1 MQLANTRNKNTR
13 KAYLSRLDNLA
24 LQNPQLMFDVGAS
37 LMMLGRN
44 LGYGAFSPGRKPPEQ
59 TEQTVQ
65 VVQIPVG
72 EDIKVILIKSPD
84 TAGELAEFRRLMGQI
99 KSKG

>member
-13 KAYLSRLDNLA
+13 KADLSRLDNLA

-44 LGYGAFSPGRKPPEQ
+44 LG
-59 TEQTVQ
+59 
-65 VVQIPVG
+65 
-72 EDIKVILIKSPD
+72 
-84 TAGELAEFRRLMGQI
+84 
-99 KSKG
+99 

>member
-13 KAYLSRLDNLA
+13 KADLSRLDNLA

-59 TEQTVQ
+59 AEQ
-65 VVQIPVG
+65 VVQVPAG
-72 EDIKVILIKSPD
+72 QDI
-84 TAGELAEFRRLMGQI
+84 RLVLSIARQEQ
-99 KSKG
+99 

>member
-13 KAYLSRLDNLA
+13 KADLSRLDNLA

-59 TEQTVQ
+59 TEQPVH
-65 VVQIPVG
+65 IPAG
-72 EDIKVILIKSPD
+72 QDI
-84 TAGELAEFRRLMGQI
+84 RLVLSIAQQQEGR
-99 KSKG
+99 